1 MSKIICGI
9 DPGLKG
15 GIGFITLDGKVRDF
29 ASMPV
34 LKNGTKSVVDAHGV
48 AHLLRTYKPDY
59 VAIEKVHAMPK
70 QGVTSVFTFGRGL
83 GIIEGVLA
91 TLQMPYIDVNPQCW
105 QKSIFQG
112 LEASMGKQR
121 SIMAVR
127 RRWPIVCGGKITDGQ
142 ADALCIAT
150 WLLSSGLSGHAGL
163 DETKYT

>member
-15 GIGFITLDGKVRDF
+15 GLGFVTLDGKVRDF
-29 ASMPV
+29 VSMPV
-34 LKNGTKSVVDAHGV
+34 LKNGAKSVVDALGV
-48 AHLLRTYKPDY
+48 AHLLRAYKPDY

-91 TLQMPYIDVNPQCW
+91 ALQTPYIDVTPQVW
-105 QKSIFQG
+105 QKSAFQG

-127 RRWPIVCGGKITDGQ
+127 RRWPIVCGGKVTDGQ
-142 ADALCIAT
+142 ADALCIAA
-150 WLLSSGLSGHAGL
+150 WLLSSGLSCYAGL
-163 DETKYT
+163 DETKYI

>member
-15 GIGFITLDGKVRDF
+15 GLGFVTSDGKVRDF
-29 ASMPV
+29 VSMPV
-34 LKNGTKSVVDAHGV
+34 LKNGAKSVVDALGV
-48 AHLLRTYKPDY
+48 AHLLRAYKPDY

-83 GIIEGVLA
+83 GIIEGALA
-91 TLQMPYIDVNPQCW
+91 ALQTPYIDVTPQVW
-105 QKSIFQG
+105 QKSAFQG

-127 RRWPIVCGGKITDGQ
+127 RRWPIVCGGKVTDGQ
-142 ADALCIAT
+142 ADALCIAA
-150 WLLSSGLSGHAGL
+150 WLLSSGLSCCAGL
-163 DETKYT
+163 DETKYI